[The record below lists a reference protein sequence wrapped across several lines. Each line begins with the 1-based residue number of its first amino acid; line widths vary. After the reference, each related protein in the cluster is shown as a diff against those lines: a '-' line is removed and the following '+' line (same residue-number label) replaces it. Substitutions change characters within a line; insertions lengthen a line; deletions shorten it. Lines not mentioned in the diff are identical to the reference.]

1 LERTNETKIRPYRN
15 RRSVRYRW
23 YAHAVIPG
31 MACWHGRGGMIILRF
46 FINRVPDTWE
56 PVTIWYLVAIETLLD
71 AFVISMLIYWIR
83 TLLSMV
89 GEA

>member
-1 LERTNETKIRPYRN
+1 
-15 RRSVRYRW
+15 
-23 YAHAVIPG
+23 
-31 MACWHGRGGMIILRF
+31 MIILRF